1 MKLRVFAIAIMM
13 SGTAHA
19 ADAPASAPQIYR
31 LTPAERDSAI
41 AAAALKPESQRGAL
55 LPSPVGEA
63 LIPSPADEALK
74 PSAERDAILG
84 NSLYGDTVRDK
95 RLHGEVGMFIG
106 TGGARG
112 IYGSTTVPLGETG
125 VAQFSFESSQF
136 SGRSLQPYQWQR
148 QQPRQ

>member
-1 MKLRVFAIAIMM
+1 MKLRVFAVAMM
-13 SGTAHA
+13 LSGTAHA

-31 LTPAERDSAI
+31 LTPAERDAAI
-41 AAAALKPESQRGAL
+41 AAAALKPESRGGAL
-55 LPSPVGEA
+55 LPATGG
-63 LIPSPADEALK
+63 EALK

-112 IYGSTTVPLGETG
+112 IYGSTAVPLGETG
-125 VAQFSFESSQF
+125 MAQFSFESSQF

-148 QQPRQ
+148 QQPR

>member
-1 MKLRVFAIAIMM
+1 MKLRVFAVAMM
-13 SGTAHA
+13 LSGTAHA

-31 LTPAERDSAI
+31 LTPAERDATI
-41 AAAALKPESQRGAL
+41 AAAALKPELRGGAL
-55 LPSPVGEA
+55 LPSPAGE
-63 LIPSPADEALK
+63 SLK

-112 IYGSTTVPLGETG
+112 IYGSTAVPLGETG
-125 VAQFSFESSQF
+125 MAQFSFESSQF

-148 QQPRQ
+148 QQPR